1 MDKKLLSKL
10 GNYFQKGIK
19 VGALAT
25 AVLMNAGCDP
35 MAKDNQDTYQAVDYD
50 QGLYQFIFLRHR
62 FVEQDGEIHFD
73 DKDKDKIAWANR
85 HFNDAVA
92 YMREKIADLQH
103 KIYDLEPAGNFLQP
117 ICDEIFKD
125 YKGDPD
131 DGLNFDNLE
140 NILGQSDYKYSNLV
154 GATIAKAEV
163 PSYYMFE
170 ACYAMLGLRAYN
182 DSLGYL
188 HDSPTLPFNQ
198 ERNQILQEMDSYNLG
213 MNDTAAEAC
222 ISQMVQAAAA
232 NTEVSEETLRDVIN
246 LGLLNAGLW
255 GAHDLGKS
263 AGVSL
268 TSRNSL
274 VYPVLD
280 NLSYQKFRQNT
291 SVNYGSYKHQY
302 QEEKQEQEQSR

>member
-50 QGLYQFIFLRHR
+50 QGLYQYIFLRHR

-117 ICDEIFKD
+117 ICDEFFKD
-125 YKGDPD
+125 YKGDLD
-131 DGLNFDNLE
+131 DGLNYATIDG
-140 NILGQSDYKYSNLV
+140 ILGHSDYKYSNLV

-163 PSYYMFE
+163 PSYYMFQV
-170 ACYAMLGLRAYN
+170 LGLRAYN

-198 ERNQILQEMDSYNLG
+198 ERNRILQNMDSYNLG

-232 NTEVSEETLRDVIN
+232 NTGVSEETLRDVIN

-255 GAHDLGKS
+255 GARDLGAS
-263 AGVSL
+263 AGLQL
-268 TSRNSL
+268 TSKNSL
-274 VYPVLD
+274 VSPSW
-280 NLSYQKFRQNT
+280 NKLSYQEFVQNT
-291 SVNYGSYKHQY
+291 SVNYDYYNLKY
-302 QEEKQEQEQSR
+302 QREKQEQEQSR

>member
-1 MDKKLLSKL
+1 MDKKLLSIR
-10 GNYFQKGIK
+10 NYFQKGIK

-50 QGLYQFIFLRHR
+50 QGLYQYIFLRHR

-131 DGLNFDNLE
+131 DGLNFDDLE

-163 PSYYMFE
+163 PSYYMFQ

-198 ERNQILQEMDSYNLG
+198 ERNRILQNMDSYNLG

-222 ISQMVQAAAA
+222 ISQMIQAAAA
-232 NTEVSEETLRDVIN
+232 NTGVSEETLRDVIN

-255 GAHDLGKS
+255 GARDLGAT
-263 AGVSL
+263 AGFLL
-268 TSRNSL
+268 TSENKLYRPAWAN
-274 VYPVLD
+274 LD
-280 NLSYQKFRQNT
+280 TQKLDGNLYVSWGHYT
-291 SVNYGSYKHQY
+291 AINY
-302 QEEKQEQEQSR
+302 EKQTAPEQTR